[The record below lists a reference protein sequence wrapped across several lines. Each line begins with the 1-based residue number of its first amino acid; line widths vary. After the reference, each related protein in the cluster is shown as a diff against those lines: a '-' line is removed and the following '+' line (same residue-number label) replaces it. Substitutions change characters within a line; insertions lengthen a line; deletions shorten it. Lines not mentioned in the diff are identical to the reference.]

1 MISAITSLIFGALSL
16 LGFPIVVP
24 VLGAALGINT
34 LLQESK
40 KDVKNKTAL
49 YLGVGGL
56 ILNVGG
62 GILKFILMAHIR
74 TH

>member
-1 MISAITSLIFGALSL
+1 
-16 LGFPIVVP
+16 VVP
-24 VLGAALGINT
+24 VLGVALGINT

>member
-24 VLGAALGINT
+24 VLGVALGINT